1 MQQEMTP
8 ARLSGG
14 EFQKSPEHIALEAII
29 KAEPDV
35 FRLVDLVQLVDG
47 KFLYQIETPFG
58 GFPKYVIGSTDAENR
73 NPHILLKCGSE
84 WAADEA
90 WRGFRQN
97 PTMQAST
104 HIPL

>member
-1 MQQEMTP
+1 MNDTASP
-8 ARLSGG
+8 RLSGG
-14 EFQKSPEHIALEAII
+14 EHQKSPEDIKLDALI

-47 KFLYQIETPFG
+47 KFLYQIETPFA
-58 GFPKYVIGSTDAENR
+58 GFPKYVIGSTDAENKA
-73 NPHILLKCGSE
+73 PHILLKCGTE

-97 PTMQAST
+97 PVMQTST
-104 HIPL
+104 RIPL